1 MQRCLALLLLIATA
15 LMSVD
20 AARAQSTYPT
30 RPVRIICGFPAGTS
44 LDIITRIYAQKL
56 EERLGQPFVVENRAG
71 ASGNLAAET
80 ASRSVSDGYTLLS
93 DGITQ
98 AISMSLFR
106 SINFDIVKDF
116 EPIGFLGNA
125 PNILVV
131 NASLGVNSVAEL
143 ITLAKSR
150 PGDLTYGTAGVG
162 TAPHMAGELF
172 NLMTGAKLMHVPYRG
187 TNQAVIDLIG
197 GRLSLMFSPA
207 PTIVPHLNESKLKVL
222 ATTAA
227 RRSSLVPDLPPLA
240 EAGLPGFDN
249 SIWYAL
255 WAPKGT
261 PQEIVKT
268 INAALVDAAA
278 RDDVKRQLATNGAD
292 PMVASPAEFGTYVQ
306 EEVKKWAKVIE
317 FAGTRLD

>member
-1 MQRCLALLLLIATA
+1 MRRCLALLLLSAIAFA
-15 LMSVD
+15 FPNG
-20 AARAQSTYPT
+20 AHAQGGYPT
-30 RPVRIICGFPAGTS
+30 RPVKVICGFPAGTS
-44 LDIITRIYAQKL
+44 LDIVTRIYAQKL

-71 ASGNLAAET
+71 ASGNLAAEA
-80 ASRSVSDGYTLLS
+80 ASRSTPDGYTLLS

-106 SINFDIVKDF
+106 AINFDIVKDF
-116 EPIGFLGNA
+116 EPISFLGNA

-131 NASLGVNSVAEL
+131 NASLGVSSVAEL
-143 ITLAKSR
+143 IALAKSR

-172 NLMTGAKLMHVPYRG
+172 NLMTGAKLTHVPYRG
-187 TNQAVIDLIG
+187 TNQAIIDLIG

-207 PTIVPHLNESKLKVL
+207 PTIVPHLKESKLKVL

-227 RRSSLVPDLPPLA
+227 RRSNLVPDLPPLA
-240 EAGLPGFDN
+240 ESGLPGFDN

-261 PQEIVKT
+261 APEIVKVL
-268 INAALVDAAA
+268 NAAVVQAAGQ
-278 RDDVKRQLATNGAD
+278 DDVKRQLGVNGAD
-292 PMVASPAEFGTYVQ
+292 PMVASPEEFGAYVR
-306 EEVKKWAKVIE
+306 EEVGKWAKVIA
-317 FAGTRLD
+317 FSGTKLD

>member
-1 MQRCLALLLLIATA
+1 MRRCLALLLLSA
-15 LMSVD
+15 LAFAVPNG
-20 AARAQSTYPT
+20 AHAQGAYPT
-30 RPVRIICGFPAGTS
+30 RPVKIICGFPAGTS
-44 LDIITRIYAQKL
+44 LDIVTRIYAQKL

-71 ASGNLAAET
+71 ASGNIAAEA
-80 ASRSVSDGYTLLS
+80 ASRSTPDGYTLLS

-106 SINFDIVKDF
+106 TINFDIVKDF

-143 ITLAKSR
+143 IALAKSR

-172 NLMTGAKLMHVPYRG
+172 NLMTGAKLTHVPYRG
-187 TNQAVIDLIG
+187 TNQAIIDLIG

-207 PTIVPHLNESKLKVL
+207 PTIVPHLKEAKLKVL

-227 RRSSLVPDLPPLA
+227 RRSNLIPDLPPLA
-240 EAGLPGFDN
+240 ESGLPGFDN

-261 PQEIVKT
+261 APEIVKAL
-268 INAALVDAAA
+268 NAAVVQAAGQ
-278 RDDVKRQLATNGAD
+278 DDVKRQLGVNGAD
-292 PMVASPAEFGTYVQ
+292 PMVASPEEFGAYVR
-306 EEVKKWAKVIE
+306 EEVSKWAKVIA
-317 FAGTRLD
+317 FSGTKLD

>member
-1 MQRCLALLLLIATA
+1 MQRCLALLLLIAAA
-15 LMSVD
+15 LTSGDV
-20 AARAQSTYPT
+20 ARAQSAYPT
-30 RPVRIICGFPAGTS
+30 RPVKIICGFPAGTS

-71 ASGNLAAET
+71 ASGNIAAEA
-80 ASRSVSDGYTLLS
+80 ASRATADGYTLLS

-106 SINFDIVKDF
+106 TINFDIVKDF

-131 NASLGVNSVAEL
+131 NAGLGVNSVPEL
-143 ITLAKSR
+143 IALAKSR

-172 NLMTGAKLMHVPYRG
+172 NLMTGAKLTHVPYRG
-187 TNQAVIDLIG
+187 TNQAIIDLIG

-207 PTIVPHLNESKLKVL
+207 PTIVPHLKESKLKVL

-227 RRSSLVPDLPPLA
+227 RRSGLVPDLPPLA

-261 PQEIVKT
+261 PPEIVNAV
-268 INAALVDAAA
+268 NAALVAAA
-278 RDDVKRQLATNGAD
+278 AQDDVKRQLGTNGAD
-292 PMVASPAEFGTYVQ
+292 PMTASPAEFGTYVQ
-306 EEVKKWAKVIE
+306 DEVKKWAKVIE
-317 FAGTRLD
+317 FSGTKLD

>member
-1 MQRCLALLLLIATA
+1 MRRRLALLLLSAFA
-15 LMSVD
+15 LAVPNG
-20 AARAQSTYPT
+20 AQAQGAYPT
-30 RPVRIICGFPAGTS
+30 RPVKIICGFPAGTS

-71 ASGNLAAET
+71 ASGNIAAEA
-80 ASRSVSDGYTLLS
+80 ASRSSSDGYTLLS

-106 SINFDIVKDF
+106 TINFDIVKDF

-143 ITLAKSR
+143 IKLAKSR

-172 NLMTGAKLMHVPYRG
+172 NLMTGAKLTHVPYRG
-187 TNQAVIDLIG
+187 TNQAIIDLIG

-207 PTIVPHLNESKLKVL
+207 PTIVPHLKEAKLKVL

-227 RRSSLVPDLPPLA
+227 RRSNLVPDLPPLA
-240 EAGLPGFDN
+240 ESGLPGFDN

-261 PQEIVKT
+261 APEIVKT
-268 INAALVDAAA
+268 LNAAVVQAAGQ
-278 RDDVKRQLATNGAD
+278 DDVKRQLGVNGAD
-292 PMVASPAEFGTYVQ
+292 PMVASPEEFGAYVR
-306 EEVKKWAKVIE
+306 EEVSKWAKVIT
-317 FAGTRLD
+317 FSGTKLD

>member
-1 MQRCLALLLLIATA
+1 MRRRSALLLLSAIALA
-15 LMSVD
+15 LPSG
-20 AARAQSTYPT
+20 ARAQGAYPT
-30 RPVRIICGFPAGTS
+30 RPVKIICGFPAGTS
-44 LDIITRIYAQKL
+44 LDIVTRIYAQKL

-71 ASGNLAAET
+71 ASGNIAAEA
-80 ASRSVSDGYTLLS
+80 ASRSPSDGYTLLS

-106 SINFDIVKDF
+106 TINFDIVKDF

-172 NLMTGAKLMHVPYRG
+172 NLMTGAKLTHVPYRG
-187 TNQAVIDLIG
+187 TNQAIIDLIG

-207 PTIVPHLNESKLKVL
+207 PTIVPHLKEAKLKVL

-227 RRSSLVPDLPPLA
+227 RRSNLVPDLPPLA
-240 EAGLPGFDN
+240 ESGLPGFDN

-261 PQEIVKT
+261 APEIVKAL
-268 INAALVDAAA
+268 NAAVVQAAGQ
-278 RDDVKRQLATNGAD
+278 DDVKRQLGVNGAD
-292 PMVASPAEFGTYVQ
+292 PMVASPEEFGAYVR
-306 EEVKKWAKVIE
+306 EEVGKWAKVIA
-317 FAGTRLD
+317 FSGTKLD

>member
-1 MQRCLALLLLIATA
+1 MRRRLALLLLSAFA
-15 LMSVD
+15 LAVPNG
-20 AARAQSTYPT
+20 AQAQGAYPT
-30 RPVRIICGFPAGTS
+30 RPVKIICGFPAGTS

-71 ASGNLAAET
+71 ASGNIAAEA
-80 ASRSVSDGYTLLS
+80 ASRSSSDGYTLLS

-106 SINFDIVKDF
+106 TINFDIVKDF

-143 ITLAKSR
+143 IKLAKSR

-172 NLMTGAKLMHVPYRG
+172 NLMTGAKLTHVPYRG
-187 TNQAVIDLIG
+187 TNQAIIDLIG

-207 PTIVPHLNESKLKVL
+207 PTIVPHLKEAKLKVL

-227 RRSSLVPDLPPLA
+227 RRSNLVPDLPPLA
-240 EAGLPGFDN
+240 ESALPGFDN

-261 PQEIVKT
+261 PPEIVKAL
-268 INAALVDAAA
+268 NAAVVQAAGQ
-278 RDDVKRQLATNGAD
+278 DDVKRQLGVNGAD
-292 PMVASPAEFGTYVQ
+292 PMVASPEEFGAYVR
-306 EEVKKWAKVIE
+306 EEVSKRAKVIA
-317 FAGTRLD
+317 FSGTKLD